1 MADIPTP
8 NPSHDV
14 QLPPIYRS
22 LEEIRLRKAQL
33 RMELQKDTTQMRS
46 MTHTLFQ
53 KEEVSGTPSQRLVGF
68 VTKGAGF
75 VDGMLLV
82 WKLYRR
88 FHGGSVPAKRKN
100 GGLFG
105 LFGGGKKKKKK
116 KR

>member
-1 MADIPTP
+1 MADTPSTPT
-8 NPSHDV
+8 SRDV
-14 QLPPIYRS
+14 QLPPVYHS
-22 LEEIRLRKAQL
+22 LEEISLRKAQL
-33 RMELQKDTTQMRS
+33 RMELQKDTTEMRT

-53 KEEVSGTPSQRLVGF
+53 KEEVAGTPSQRLVGL

-82 WKLYRR
+82 WKLYHR
-88 FHGGSVPAKRKN
+88 FHGTNVPAKRKS